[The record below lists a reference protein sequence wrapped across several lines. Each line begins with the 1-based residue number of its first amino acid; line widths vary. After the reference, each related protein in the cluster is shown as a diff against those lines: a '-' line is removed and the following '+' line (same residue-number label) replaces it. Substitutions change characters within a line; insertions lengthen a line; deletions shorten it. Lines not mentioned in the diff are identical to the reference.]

1 MHDHVDDNGAEERSF
16 ELLSFLELFGPDGSP
31 FPAPEAGWPPVMPK
45 VTIPDVSDLYSRQ
58 QRYCRIPPDKSAV
71 FCRRPTSSPAAPLS
85 ASMERIS
92 DR

>member
-1 MHDHVDDNGAEERSF
+1 MHDQVDDNVAEERGF

-31 FPAPEAGWPPVMPK
+31 FPARGQVVLK
-45 VTIPDVSDLYSRQ
+45 LTIPDVPDLYSRQ

-71 FCRRPTSSPAAPLS
+71 FCRRLTSSPAPPLS

-92 DR
+92 VR